1 MKISSSCKAFRRAP
15 STLDGKSM
23 IVYINLGLGSWHW
36 RPGSWEAGWA
46 LGGQVAG
53 TGGWPWRW
61 APAGRPQGISW
72 RPHWEFAWK
81 LRKALPNSQSG
92 TPGNFLES
100 PLGISVGTPGNCLES
115 HPWDRAS
122 IPRLSLFGELR
133 NKSHWE
139 PEDCLARALQ
149 YRATRASVSAGY
161 PGRSLCQK

>member
-1 MKISSSCKAFRRAP
+1 MKNHEKRKLMKIGSSRKAFWRAP

-46 LGGQVAG
+46 LGAQVAG

-100 PLGISVGTPGNCLES
+100 PLGISVGTLGNCLES
-115 HPWDRAS
+115 ALAHQFRRARHLCALAS
-122 IPRLSLFGELR
+122 QRKWSRLTKRPRPRSGFLR
-133 NKSHWE
+133 
-139 PEDCLARALQ
+139 LQ
-149 YRATRASVSAGY
+149 
-161 PGRSLCQK
+161 